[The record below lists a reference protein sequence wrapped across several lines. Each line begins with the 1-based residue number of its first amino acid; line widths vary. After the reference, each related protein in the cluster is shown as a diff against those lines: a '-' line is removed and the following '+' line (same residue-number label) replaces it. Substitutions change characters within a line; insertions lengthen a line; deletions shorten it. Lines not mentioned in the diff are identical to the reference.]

1 MRVSKILFSILLIA
15 VFSGC
20 GGKKKEGPKP
30 EAPANASAEPAAA
43 APAGPA
49 EAPGAP
55 PSDPNA
61 GPSLDKFRMGRD
73 QASDGAVLTEVD
85 RLIPSEKL
93 FVSFVIRNPAPQ
105 SEVKVTW
112 SNLKT
117 AKVVAEETKAL
128 PASGLIWFEA
138 AGAGT
143 WERGG
148 YRLEIA
154 LSSAGKPSGAIGRK
168 DFELVA
174 KR

>member
-1 MRVSKILFSILLIA
+1 MRVSKLVLPILLIA
-15 VFSGC
+15 VLSGC
-20 GGKKKEGPKP
+20 GGKKKESPKP
-30 EAPANASAEPAAA
+30 ETPANASGEPAAA
-43 APAGPA
+43 APASPA
-49 EAPGAP
+49 ESPKAP
-55 PSDPNA
+55 PSDPYA

-73 QASDGAVLTEVD
+73 QGSDGTVLTEVD

-112 SNLKT
+112 SSLKT
-117 AKVVAEETKAL
+117 SRVVAEETKAL
-128 PASGLIWFEA
+128 PASGLISFEA

-154 LSSAGKPSGAIGRK
+154 LSSPGKPSGAIGRK

>member
-1 MRVSKILFSILLIA
+1 MRVSKLVFPILLIA
-15 VFSGC
+15 VSSGC
-20 GGKKKEGPKP
+20 GGKKKESPKP
-30 EAPANASAEPAAA
+30 EAPASGSAEPAAA
-43 APAGPA
+43 SPA
-49 EAPGAP
+49 EAPKAP
-55 PSDPNA
+55 PSDPYA
-61 GPSLDKFRMGRD
+61 GPSLDRFRMGRD

-105 SEVKVTW
+105 SEVKVAW

-117 AKVVAEETKAL
+117 SKVVAEETKAL

-154 LSSAGKPSGAIGRK
+154 LSSPGKPSGAIGRK